1 MISNLSSIIYIV
13 ATLIL
18 VRVTL
23 KDHGIILRS
32 LSNRL
37 IMEFKGHNVQE
48 TENLKFDAEIEKILN
63 IVIHSLY
70 TNKEIF
76 LRELISNASDACDKL
91 RYESQLDPNLLDSSD
106 ELKIII
112 STNKDKNELYIA
124 DNGIGMNR
132 QDLIDN
138 LGTIASSGT
147 QKFLEAIKNS
157 KDSSQTVELIG
168 KFGVGFYSSFMVASE
183 VIVESR
189 KAGEEESWIWKSQG
203 YGKYSISKLN
213 DQITRGTKITL
224 IIRPE
229 ENEFLDK
236 FRIKNVVTTYSD
248 HINSPVEFIDEEGK
262 SERLNSK
269 AAIWTK
275 PKNDVTQE
283 EHNDLFRSV
292 AHVGGE
298 PWMILH
304 NKNEGVIEYTNL
316 LYVPS
321 IKPFDLFHPDRR
333 CSVKLYV
340 NKVFITEDN
349 VQIIPQYLRFL
360 KGIIDSPDLPL
371 NISRETLQNNRVVEQ
386 IKKSLTKR
394 VISELGKKAKE
405 NLEEYTK
412 FWTNFGAVLKEG
424 LCEAMPTD
432 EREALLSICRF
443 HSTSD
448 DKLVSIDNYISRM
461 KPEQEYL
468 YYLTGNSLDSVKY
481 SPQLEGFVS
490 KGLEVLLFV
499 DPVDDF
505 WTSVVH
511 EYKDQ
516 KFKSVTR
523 ADVDLDKFSPR
534 KKDEENKSDEKKSE
548 ENTDSILQYFT
559 KVLGNSVKS
568 VKISKKLTDSPVCL
582 AIDEGAMDLRME
594 RFLRE
599 QKQLNY
605 RTPKVLEI
613 NTKHPVIKNIM
624 KSYAENGE
632 NQTLEDMVHLLF
644 YQACIVEGEEM
655 DNANL
660 FAKRLNNLLDKIP
673 I

>member
-1 MISNLSSIIYIV
+1 MHNI
-13 ATLIL
+13 
-18 VRVTL
+18 
-23 KDHGIILRS
+23 
-32 LSNRL
+32 
-37 IMEFKGHNVQE
+37 KG
-48 TENLKFDAEIEKILN
+48 TENLKFDAEVGKVLN

-70 TNKEIF
+70 TNKDIF
-76 LRELISNASDACDKL
+76 LRELVSNASDACDKL
-91 RYESQLDPNLLDSSD
+91 RYESQLNPNLLDSSSK
-106 ELKIII
+106 LKITI
-112 STNKDKNELYIA
+112 SSNKDENELYII

-147 QKFLEAIKNS
+147 QKFLDAIKNS
-157 KDSSQTVELIG
+157 KDSSQTLELIG

-189 KAGEEESWIWKSQG
+189 KAGEEESWVWRSTG
-203 YGKYSISKLN
+203 NGEYSISKL
-213 DQITRGTKITL
+213 DHQISCGTKITL
-224 IIRPE
+224 VIRPE

-236 FRIKNVVTTYSD
+236 FRIENIVTTYSD
-248 HINSPVEFIDEEGK
+248 HINFPVEFIDEEGK
-262 SERLNSK
+262 CEKLNNK
-269 AAIWTK
+269 PAIWTK
-275 PKNDVTQE
+275 PKNDITQE
-283 EHNDLFRSV
+283 EHNNFFRGV

-304 NKNEGVIEYTNL
+304 NKNEGAIEYINL

-360 KGIIDSPDLPL
+360 KGVVDSPDLPL

-386 IKKSLTKR
+386 IRKSLTKR
-394 VISELGKKAKE
+394 VISELSKKAKE

-412 FWTNFGAVLKEG
+412 FWINFGAVLKEG

-443 HSTSD
+443 YSTD
-448 DKLVSIDNYISRM
+448 DEKLVSIDDYISRM
-461 KPEQEYL
+461 KPEQEYV
-468 YYLTGNSLDSVKY
+468 YYLTGNSLDSVKN
-481 SPQLEGFVS
+481 SPQLEGFIT

-505 WTSVVH
+505 WTSVIY
-511 EYKDQ
+511 EYKGQ

-523 ADVDLDKFSPR
+523 SDVDLEKFSSG
-534 KKDEENKSDEKKSE
+534 KKDEENKSDEERAE
-548 ENTDSILQYFT
+548 ENTDSIVQYFT
-559 KVLGNSVKS
+559 KVLGNTVKS

-582 AIDEGAMDLRME
+582 AVDEGAMDLRME
-594 RFLRE
+594 RLLRE

-605 RTPKVLEI
+605 RTPKVFEI
-613 NTKHPVIKNIM
+613 NTKHPVIKSII
-624 KSYAENGE
+624 KSYTESGE

-644 YQACIVEGEEM
+644 YQACIMEGEEM
-655 DNANL
+655 DDASL
-660 FAKRLNNLLDKIP
+660 FAKKLNNLLGKVI

>member
-1 MISNLSSIIYIV
+1 MYNI
-13 ATLIL
+13 
-18 VRVTL
+18 
-23 KDHGIILRS
+23 
-32 LSNRL
+32 
-37 IMEFKGHNVQE
+37 QE
-48 TENLKFDAEIEKILN
+48 TENLKFDAEIEKVLN
-63 IVIHSLY
+63 IVINSLY
-70 TNKEIF
+70 TNKGIF

-106 ELKIII
+106 ELKITI
-112 STNKDKNELYIA
+112 SSNKDKNELYIT

-138 LGTIASSGT
+138 LGRIASSGT
-147 QKFLEAIKNS
+147 QKFLEAIKSS
-157 KDSSQTVELIG
+157 KDSNQTVELIG

-183 VIVESR
+183 VIVESQ
-189 KAGEEESWIWKSQG
+189 KAGEKESWIWKSKG
-203 YGKYSISKLN
+203 DGRYSISKLGN
-213 DQITRGTKITL
+213 QIARGTKITL
-224 IIRPE
+224 VICPE
-229 ENEFLDK
+229 ESEFLEK
-236 FRIKNVVTTYSD
+236 FRIANIVTTYSD
-248 HINSPVEFIDEEGK
+248 HINFPVEFIDEEGK
-262 SERLNSK
+262 SEKLNSK

-283 EHNDLFRSV
+283 EHNDFFHSV

-304 NKNEGVIEYTNL
+304 NKNEGAIEYTNL
-316 LYVPS
+316 LYIPS

-360 KGIIDSPDLPL
+360 KGIVDSPDLPL

-386 IKKSLTKR
+386 IRKSLTKR
-394 VISELGKKAKE
+394 VISELSKKAKE

-424 LCEAMPTD
+424 LCEAMLTD

-443 HSTSD
+443 HSTGN
-448 DKLVSIDNYISRM
+448 DKLVSIDDYISRM
-461 KPEQEYL
+461 KPEQEHV

-481 SPQLEGFVS
+481 SPQLEGFIS
-490 KGLEVLLFV
+490 KELEVLLFI

-523 ADVDLDKFSPR
+523 ADVDLEKFSPK
-534 KKDEENKSDEKKSE
+534 KKDEESKSDEKRSE
-548 ENTDSILQYFT
+548 ENADSILQYFT
-559 KVLGNSVKS
+559 KVLSNSVKS

-613 NTKHPVIKNIM
+613 NTKHPVIKSIM
-624 KSYAENGE
+624 KSHAESGE
-632 NQTLEDMVHLLF
+632 SQTLEDMVHLLF
-644 YQACIVEGEEM
+644 YQACIIEGEEM

-660 FAKRLNNLLDKIP
+660 FAKKLNNLLNKIP

>member
-1 MISNLSSIIYIV
+1 M
-13 ATLIL
+13 
-18 VRVTL
+18 RVTL

-37 IMEFKGHNVQE
+37 IMEFKVHNVQE

>member
-1 MISNLSSIIYIV
+1 
-13 ATLIL
+13 
-18 VRVTL
+18 
-23 KDHGIILRS
+23 
-32 LSNRL
+32 
-37 IMEFKGHNVQE
+37 MESTVHNVQE
-48 TENLKFDAEIEKILN
+48 TENFKFDAEIEKVLN

-91 RYESQLDPNLLDSSD
+91 RYESQLNPNLLDSND
-106 ELKIII
+106 ELKITI
-112 STNKDKNELYIA
+112 SVNKDKNELYIT

-147 QKFLEAIKNS
+147 QKFLEAIKSS

-189 KAGEEESWIWKSQG
+189 KAGEKESWNWKSKG
-203 YGKYSISKLN
+203 DGKYSINKSN
-213 DQITRGTKITL
+213 NQIIRGTKITL
-224 IIRPE
+224 VVHPE
-229 ENEFLDK
+229 DNEFLDK
-236 FRIKNVVTTYSD
+236 FRIENIVTTYSD
-248 HINSPVEFIDEEGK
+248 HINSPIEFINEEGK
-262 SERLNSK
+262 SEKLNSK

-275 PKNDVTQE
+275 QKNDITQE
-283 EHNDLFRSV
+283 KHNDFFRSV

-304 NKNEGVIEYTNL
+304 NKNEGAIEYTNL
-316 LYVPS
+316 LYIPS

-360 KGIIDSPDLPL
+360 KGIVDSPDLPL
-371 NISRETLQNNRVVEQ
+371 NINRETLQNNRVVDQ

-394 VISELGKKAKE
+394 VIFELGKKAQE

-412 FWTNFGAVLKEG
+412 FWSNFGAVLKEG
-424 LCEAMPTD
+424 LCEAMPID

-443 HSTSD
+443 HSTSN
-448 DKLVSIDNYISRM
+448 DKLVSIDDYISRM
-461 KPEQEYL
+461 KPEQEYI

-490 KGLEVLLFV
+490 KGLEVILLI

-505 WTSVVH
+505 WTSVIH
-511 EYKDQ
+511 DYKNQ

-523 ADVDLDKFSPR
+523 ADVDLEKFSLR
-534 KKDEENKSDEKKSE
+534 EKDKDNKSDEIKNE
-548 ENTDSILQYFT
+548 TNTESILQYFT

-568 VKISKKLTDSPVCL
+568 IKISKKLTDSPVCL
-582 AIDEGAMDLRME
+582 AVDEGTMDLRME

-613 NTKHPVIKNIM
+613 NTKHPIIKNIA
-624 KSYAENGE
+624 KSHAKNGE
-632 NQTLEDMVHLLF
+632 NQILEDMIHLLF
-644 YQACIVEGEEM
+644 YQACIMENEEI
-655 DNANL
+655 DNVNL
-660 FAKRLNNLLDKIP
+660 FAKRLNNLLSKIL